1 MTASVSFLSGAD
13 VRLRALEPEDLDFI
27 YRMENDPAHWA
38 MTDFTVP
45 YSRYALR
52 RYLADSRNDLFADR
66 QLRLVIVQ
74 QSTGS
79 SVGLI
84 DLFNYE
90 PMHARAEVGLLVHED
105 YRGLGYATQ
114 ALRLLCDYA
123 FRFLS
128 LHQLAAYVSSDNLP
142 SLHVFHACGFSE
154 CGLLRQWWR
163 VGGAYRDVLLLQC
176 LDESCPTSTAPTP

>member
-1 MTASVSFLSGAD
+1 MNASASFLSGAD

-27 YRMENDPAHWA
+27 YRIENDPSHWA
-38 MTDFTVP
+38 VSDFSVP

-52 RYLADSRNDLFADR
+52 KYIADARSDLFADR

-74 QSTGS
+74 QSTGT

-84 DLFNYE
+84 DLFGYE
-90 PMHARAEVGLLVHED
+90 PMHARAEVGFVVHES
-105 YRGLGYATQ
+105 YRGQGYATQ

-128 LHQLAAYVSSDNLP
+128 LQQLTAHVLADNEA
-142 SLHVFHACGFSE
+142 SRRAFRACGFAE
-154 CGLLRQWWR
+154 CGVLRRWWR
-163 VGGAYRDVLLLQC
+163 VDGAYKDALVLQRLASSSS
-176 LDESCPTSTAPTP
+176 DEKA